1 MDGDRF
7 TTDPVTTLNE
17 VEEFLGLP
25 TFFSKE
31 HFDFSGMYVQQT
43 YHLKQKIQMLNVLL
57 IQSSG
62 KKGYPCFKLESDDG
76 CMNKNKGITHPELGQ
91 QSLNHLR
98 KHFRPILDTFKGQTG
113 LDVKLS

>member
-1 MDGDRF
+1 
-7 TTDPVTTLNE
+7 
-17 VEEFLGLP
+17 
-25 TFFSKE
+25 
-31 HFDFSGMYVQQT
+31 MYIVQQT
-43 YHLKQKIQMLNVLL
+43 CLFLKPKKSNISLVL
-57 IQSSG
+57 ISG

-76 CMNKNKGITHPELGQ
+76 CMNKNKGRTHPELGQ